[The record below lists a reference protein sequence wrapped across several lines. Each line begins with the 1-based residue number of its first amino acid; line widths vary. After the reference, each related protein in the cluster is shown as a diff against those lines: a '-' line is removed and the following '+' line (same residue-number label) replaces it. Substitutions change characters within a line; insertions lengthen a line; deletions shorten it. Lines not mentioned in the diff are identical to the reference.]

1 MNGNYDTQHNNFF
14 FTGLV
19 IVCDIIISNLL
30 FVMFSRFFDH
40 IPVYNFVLQTMVASS
55 VIYFACTIHSGVVLY
70 KRKVTFHQIVMRTMQ
85 NVFMYAV
92 ACSLLFSFGNFYRM
106 HIIPMCLY
114 WIAMFVGLSLFRIT
128 LRQLVKIYRSKDS
141 HSDKVILVGSAENN
155 AALYWEMTETPT
167 LGYKV
172 QGYFDFAPNP
182 LFPEECKYLGT
193 PHDVVPYLEEHSD
206 IHELYCS
213 LSSTHRDI
221 IMTIVHFCF
230 GHLIHFYSLPNVSN
244 YMHHRMKFNMLG
256 DVPYLSFYN
265 EPLLRVE
272 NRVVKR
278 LFDIAVSLMFLCTM
292 FPFIFLVVAIITKAT
307 MPGPIFFR
315 QKRTGLNGRDF
326 YCLKFRSMKV
336 NNEAD
341 TLQATKD
348 DPRKT
353 RWGDIM
359 RKTNIDEMPQF
370 INVLLG
376 QMSVVGPRP
385 HMVSQTDEYAKIID
399 DYMVRHFM
407 KPGITGWSQVT
418 GFRGETKKLS
428 QMEGRV
434 RGDIWY
440 MEHWSIWLDIYIMYK
455 TVANAVKG
463 DKNAY

>member
-1 MNGNYDTQHNNFF
+1 
-14 FTGLV
+14 
-19 IVCDIIISNLL
+19 
-30 FVMFSRFFDH
+30 
-40 IPVYNFVLQTMVASS
+40 
-55 VIYFACTIHSGVVLY
+55 
-70 KRKVTFHQIVMRTMQ
+70 
-85 NVFMYAV
+85 
-92 ACSLLFSFGNFYRM
+92 LLFSFGNFYRM

-182 LFPEECKYLGT
+182 SSPEECKYLGT

-221 IMTIVHFCF
+221 IMPIVHFCF

-278 LFDIAVSLMFLCTM
+278 LFDIAVSLTFLCTL
-292 FPFIFLVVAIITKAT
+292 FPFILLVVAIITKVT

-326 YCLKFRSMKV
+326 YCFKFRSMKV